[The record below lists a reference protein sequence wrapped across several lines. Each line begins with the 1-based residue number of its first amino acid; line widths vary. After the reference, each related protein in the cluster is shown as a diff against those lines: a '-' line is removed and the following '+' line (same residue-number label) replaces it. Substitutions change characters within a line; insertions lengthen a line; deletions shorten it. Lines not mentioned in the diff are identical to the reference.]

1 MNGISKNHTLDYI
14 KLPENHYRR
23 AQHLNKLNEILDM
36 GREHEFREKFGHG
49 WVNTLKE
56 IHNMEEAD
64 REYRTKFS
72 DSKAKEAWDG
82 AISKMGINIEA
93 KPFQPTGGKKRKIK
107 KHTKRHTKRHT
118 KKSKAK
124 RSRKNRK
131 SHKKRK

>member
-1 MNGISKNHTLDYI
+1 
-14 KLPENHYRR
+14 
-23 AQHLNKLNEILDM
+23 M

-82 AISKMGINIEA
+82 ASSKMGINIEA

-107 KHTKRHTKRHT
+107 KHTKRHTK
-118 KKSKAK
+118 KSKAK

>member
-1 MNGISKNHTLDYI
+1 
-14 KLPENHYRR
+14 
-23 AQHLNKLNEILDM
+23 M

-56 IHNMEEAD
+56 IQNMEEAD
-64 REYRTKFS
+64 REYRTKFN

-82 AISKMGINIEA
+82 ASSKMGINIEA
-93 KPFQPTGGKKRKIK
+93 KSFQPTGGKKRKIK
-107 KHTKRHTKRHT
+107 KHTKRHT